1 MPKVT
6 PIVTAYVL
14 MDDETR
20 GGISSIDE
28 QVSDE
33 DKKEVFIKNVF
44 DGLRLAGIVD

>member
-1 MPKVT
+1 MPKIA

-14 MDDETR
+14 MGDETR

-28 QVSDE
+28 QVSAE
-33 DKKEVFIKNVF
+33 DKKEVVIKNVF